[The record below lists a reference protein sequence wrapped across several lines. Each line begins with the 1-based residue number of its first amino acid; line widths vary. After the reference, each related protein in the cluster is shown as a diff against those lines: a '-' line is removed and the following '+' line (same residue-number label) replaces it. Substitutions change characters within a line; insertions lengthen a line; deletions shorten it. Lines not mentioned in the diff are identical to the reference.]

1 MLGLLEASATNT
13 LKIAV
18 KPFYQ
23 SMLMSFSLVRNSWVP
38 YMDFLQ
44 IEFKDNTNRSLGKY
58 IIEYLERSDY
68 TADNDHIITCNDQ
81 KLVVEN
87 FQVNLDFKHRNI
99 SRILV

>member
-1 MLGLLEASATNT
+1 
-13 LKIAV
+13 
-18 KPFYQ
+18 
-23 SMLMSFSLVRNSWVP
+23 MLMSFSLVRNSWVP